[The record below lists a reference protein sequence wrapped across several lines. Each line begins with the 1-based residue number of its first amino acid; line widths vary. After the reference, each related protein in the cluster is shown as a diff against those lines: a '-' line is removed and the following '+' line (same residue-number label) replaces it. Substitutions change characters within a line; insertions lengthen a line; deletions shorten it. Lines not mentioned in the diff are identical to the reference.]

1 MHVFSTNQIADILH
15 FNSNNLIKKLTF
27 KHIWN
32 QHLQAAKSMHA
43 YLWAGGSDNEE
54 SGWSPTSSCP
64 VNQRK
69 STKSDSHFLRW
80 HFKVVEKRSN
90 YSRRFPG
97 FTRRFPCF
105 TIFQCPVRRPH
116 CGNCKSIFKRTSFLS
131 DRLPWLIV
139 FHWSTPSNIS
149 AGGVPPAS
157 LIKVGSQSVTWNSSF
172 NDCPLVFC
180 KSLLFTNAGTFIPPN
195 GENLLSD
202 RKRTSSHQLLSSNF
216 LDLFLPCPS
225 SHSPV
230 MPISTT
236 SQFCKLA

>member
-1 MHVFSTNQIADILH
+1 MDVFSTNQIVDVLH

-32 QHLQAAKSMHA
+32 QHLQAAKSRHA
-43 YLWAGGSDNEE
+43 YLWADGSDHEE
-54 SGWSPTSSCP
+54 SGWSPNSSSCP

-69 STKSDSHFLRW
+69 STKNDSHFLRW

-90 YSRRFPG
+90 YSRR
-97 FTRRFPCF
+97 RFPCF

-116 CGNCKSIFKRTSFLS
+116 CGYCKSIFKSTSFLS

>member
-1 MHVFSTNQIADILH
+1 MDVFSTNQIVDVLH

-32 QHLQAAKSMHA
+32 QHLQAAKSRHA
-43 YLWAGGSDNEE
+43 YLWADGSDHEE
-54 SGWSPTSSCP
+54 SGWSRNSSSCP

-69 STKSDSHFLRW
+69 STKNDSHFLRW

-90 YSRRFPG
+90 YSRR
-97 FTRRFPCF
+97 RFPCF

-116 CGNCKSIFKRTSFLS
+116 CGYCKSIFKSTSFLS

-225 SHSPV
+225 SHNPV
-230 MPISTT
+230 MPISIT

>member
-1 MHVFSTNQIADILH
+1 MDVFSTNQIVDVLH

-32 QHLQAAKSMHA
+32 QHLQAAKSRHA
-43 YLWAGGSDNEE
+43 YLWADGSDHEE
-54 SGWSPTSSCP
+54 SGWSPNSSSCP

-69 STKSDSHFLRW
+69 STKNDSHFLRW
-80 HFKVVEKRSN
+80 HFKVIEKRSN
-90 YSRRFPG
+90 YSR
-97 FTRRFPCF
+97 RRFPCF

-116 CGNCKSIFKRTSFLS
+116 CGYCKSIFKSTSFLS

-195 GENLLSD
+195 GEIFSQIENELPLISYFLEIFSTYSCPALLPTTLWCPFQSP
-202 RKRTSSHQLLSSNF
+202 LNF
-216 LDLFLPCPS
+216 
-225 SHSPV
+225 
-230 MPISTT
+230 
-236 SQFCKLA
+236 AN

>member
-32 QHLQAAKSMHA
+32 QHLQAAKSRHA
-43 YLWAGGSDNEE
+43 YLWADGSDHEE
-54 SGWSPTSSCP
+54 SGWSPNSSSCP

-69 STKSDSHFLRW
+69 STKNDSHFLRW

-90 YSRRFPG
+90 YSRR
-97 FTRRFPCF
+97 RFPCF

-116 CGNCKSIFKRTSFLS
+116 CGYCKAIFKSTSFLS